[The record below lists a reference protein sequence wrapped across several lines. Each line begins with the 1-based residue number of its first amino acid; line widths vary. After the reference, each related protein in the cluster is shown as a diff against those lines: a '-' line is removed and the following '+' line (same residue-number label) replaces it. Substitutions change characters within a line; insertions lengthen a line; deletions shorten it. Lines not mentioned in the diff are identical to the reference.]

1 MKYLFFIRFHS
12 SKINKTK
19 NLNTQQMQQKYKTD
33 SQKKTYIKLQFTL
46 CLPSTQK
53 FMIELNWVCCI
64 KNFKARRRRR
74 THTLFLVCCVI
85 FFFFVCYLHRVREA
99 KPCSVYSST
108 NITPLLHQQN
118 QCYYTAKATETAK
131 QSKATNW
138 QCRAHFVFFH
148 FISFLIWF
156 VFVLGALFGFNSFN
170 IV

>member
-1 MKYLFFIRFHS
+1 MKYLFFIIFHS

-19 NLNTQQMQQKYKTD
+19 NSNTQQMQQKYKTD

-85 FFFFVCYLHRVREA
+85 FFFSFAIYIEQERQSLA
-99 KPCSVYSST
+99 A
-108 NITPLLHQQN
+108 
-118 QCYYTAKATETAK
+118 YTAAPISHHYYINKISVNIQPK
-131 QSKATNW
+131 QQKQQSKAKQQIDNAARTL
-138 QCRAHFVFFH
+138 FS
-148 FISFLIWF
+148 FILFLSLFDSFLFWALCL
-156 VFVLGALFGFNSFN
+156 VLTVST
-170 IV
+170 